1 MHVPQHWF
9 NAFTDF
15 DTDENL
21 PPEWN
26 WVWQNHREGDL
37 LVHFP
42 GTNGDSR
49 ADYMNSWLDLIKEE
63 PTKFAVD
70 FNSTKYPAEISYFWE
85 NDAVHENKTQIAYWK
100 HWNQVIN
107 FGDEKGRAESE
118 AKEKLFGKY
127 EAEGK
132 AQVVAKYK
140 DRIQAEYEAEEAHIQ
155 ITLEEEKEDEILL
168 KEELEQVMK
177 AAVDEVI
184 AKWKAETKAEAKAER

>member
-1 MHVPQHWF
+1 VSNTIHVPQHWF
-9 NAFTDF
+9 NAYADF
-15 DTDENL
+15 GTDETL

-49 ADYMNSWLDLIKEE
+49 ADYMNGWLDLIKEE

-107 FGDEKGRAESE
+107 FRDEKGRAESE

-127 EAEGK
+127 KAEGK
-132 AQVVAKYK
+132 AQ
-140 DRIQAEYEAEEAHIQ
+140 
-155 ITLEEEKEDEILL
+155 DEILL

-184 AKWKAETKAEAKAER
+184 AKWKAEAEAEAKAER